1 MVKQT
6 SSLKKNSSKND
17 LVVAKELTFGYV
29 KAIEFPIILGDTLV
43 YRMAARYPFA
53 KKAKPQNA

>member
-1 MVKQT
+1 MVKRT
-6 SSLKKNSSKND
+6 SSLKKNISKND
-17 LVVAKELTFGYV
+17 LVEAKKLTLGHV
-29 KAIEFPIILGDTLV
+29 EVIEFPIILGDTLV